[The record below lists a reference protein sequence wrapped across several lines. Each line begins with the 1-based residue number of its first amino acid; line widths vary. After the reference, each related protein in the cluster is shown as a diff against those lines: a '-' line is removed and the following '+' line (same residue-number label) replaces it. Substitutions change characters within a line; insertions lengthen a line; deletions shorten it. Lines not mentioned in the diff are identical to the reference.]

1 MQLNRY
7 KTRVNSRKMAAHGL
21 KTVEVI
27 IDENKTKN

>member
-1 MQLNRY
+1 MY
-7 KTRVNSRKMAAHGL
+7 KTRVNSRKMAEYGL

>member
-1 MQLNRY
+1 
-7 KTRVNSRKMAAHGL
+7 VNSRKMAAHGL